1 MMYELPKS
9 LVVCGTEY
17 EIRSDYRAVL
27 DLCIALSDIDLTDE
41 EKAFVCLDIFY
52 PEFDKMPQEHYK
64 EALKQCFWF
73 INCGEEEQ
81 ATQKAPKLMDWKQ
94 DFKYIVAP
102 INRVLSTE
110 IRALEYF
117 HWWSFIS
124 AYYEIGDCV
133 FAQIVRIRDKKAK
146 GKKLDKEESAWYR
159 QNRNL
164 VDIRQTFSE
173 SEKEIMKSWGV

>member
-1 MMYELPKS
+1 MIYDLPKS
-9 LVVCGTEY
+9 LLVGQVEY

-27 DLCIALSDIDLTDE
+27 DICIALSDIDLTDE
-41 EKAFVCLDIFY
+41 EKAYVCLEIFY
-52 PEFDKMPQEHYK
+52 LDFEHMPQEHYR
-64 EALKQCFWF
+64 EALEKCFWF

-81 ATQKAPKLMDWKQ
+81 ANNKNHKLMDWKQ

-110 IRALEYF
+110 VRAIEYL

-133 FAQIVRIRDKKAK
+133 FAQIVRIRDKKLK
-146 GKKLDKEESAWYR
+146 GKKLDKEEQAWYR
-159 QNRNL
+159 QNRHL